1 MRITKKQLR
10 RVIKEE
16 LHRPKARLGGSR
28 KIPHGWNQILPWL
41 TEDSVDDEL
50 EHLRSNIDDDE
61 KHIDNL
67 EDDIKDEREEEEH
80 ARETER
86 ARRHESRR
94 EQWGTDLLNLA
105 ELAAPVD
112 QDYVDEEGEF
122 ETDRQDTRFS
132 TGAEDARL
140 YGEADEESKMGYQ
153 GPGKLQQIFNP
164 EGEGVEAEEGEDDLT
179 PISEADEEYDG
190 VGAGNTMDPG
200 GRQREMFDFL
210 TGPDGAIR
218 KWEEHFGVDDGA
230 TGRIIWE
237 FLANAYNELELKLR

>member
-86 ARRHESRR
+86 ARHHESRR

-140 YGEADEESKMGYQ
+140 YA
-153 GPGKLQQIFNP
+153 
-164 EGEGVEAEEGEDDLT
+164 
-179 PISEADEEYDG
+179 EADEEYDG
-190 VGAGNTMDPG
+190 VGAGNTMDPAG
-200 GRQREMFDFL
+200 FDREMFDFL

-237 FLANAYNELELKLR
+237 FLAKAYNELELKLR

>member
-140 YGEADEESKMGYQ
+140 YA
-153 GPGKLQQIFNP
+153 
-164 EGEGVEAEEGEDDLT
+164 
-179 PISEADEEYDG
+179 EADEEYDG
-190 VGAGNTMDPG
+190 VGAGNTMDPAG
-200 GRQREMFDFL
+200 FDREMFDFL

>member
-140 YGEADEESKMGYQ
+140 YA
-153 GPGKLQQIFNP
+153 
-164 EGEGVEAEEGEDDLT
+164 
-179 PISEADEEYDG
+179 EADEEYDG
-190 VGAGNTMDPG
+190 VGAGNTMDPAG
-200 GRQREMFDFL
+200 FDREMFDFL
-210 TGPDGAIR
+210 TGPGGAI
-218 KWEEHFGVDDGA
+218 HFGVDDGA

-237 FLANAYNELELKLR
+237 FLAKAYNELELKLR